1 MFRGEG
7 TETMERDMTATELKM
22 DAADLYREDTF
33 TDRKVGSIRRLT
45 PVNPDGSEDSKRRV
59 LYVGQ
64 AQLLTPVGALPLTFE
79 IDAGSL
85 KEAVD
90 NFSEAAKEA
99 VDHAVEELSEL
110 RRQAASSIVVPEV
123 GAAGF
128 GGPGAIPGSGKIKVP

>member
-1 MFRGEG
+1 
-7 TETMERDMTATELKM
+7 MERDVTASELKM
-22 DAADLYREDTF
+22 EAADLYREDTF
-33 TDRKVGSIRRLT
+33 TDRRVGSIRRLT
-45 PVNPDGSEDSKRRV
+45 PVKPDGFEDSKRRV

-79 IDAGSL
+79 IDARSL
-85 KEAVD
+85 KEAVE

-128 GGPGAIPGSGKIKVP
+128 GGPGALPGTGKIKLP